1 MSPIFADR
9 RQRVDAVTRT
19 RHVGGE
25 PCACDGYEPA
35 PNRCRSVPV
44 ASLHLEVHYR
54 VDLAAEPGPVSE
66 LCGAL
71 VDLGFGTS
79 ARVLEY
85 ERDRA
90 AVDVDVRDLM
100 AVHAALVQKGCARG
114 PASPRIRRGGG
125 GPSTTP
131 RSATDH
137 QPAAAGSRPTD
148 ATVHELPDARRP
160 CRSGD
165 SGGFEAQL
173 RSELDES
180 EAPGECSGAGRSCSP
195 LRKESL
201 VDRLADR

>member
-9 RQRVDAVTRT
+9 RQRVDAVTHT

-35 PNRCRSVPV
+35 ANRCRSVPV

-90 AVDVDVRDLM
+90 AVDVDLRDPM
-100 AVHAALVQKGCARG
+100 AVHAAVVQKGCARG
-114 PASPRIRRGGG
+114 PVFQALASAERGPGHPRRFGN
-125 GPSTTP
+125 
-131 RSATDH
+131 
-137 QPAAAGSRPTD
+137 
-148 ATVHELPDARRP
+148 VM
-160 CRSGD
+160 
-165 SGGFEAQL
+165 
-173 RSELDES
+173 
-180 EAPGECSGAGRSCSP
+180 
-195 LRKESL
+195 
-201 VDRLADR
+201 